1 MFVNVGASLA
11 LHFISFEAKRLGDEN
26 AEVSK
31 IMALADEMRLCLEE
45 DEVYAVCRKSFLSPS
60 WAHEHEGAELR
71 LELEPY
77 LSLAS
82 IALKYIH
89 LLELDTFTFGGF
101 MAYSKQLVHKESVIV
116 RYGRK
121 DADTIGRTCTIL
133 VKYATKSVSLET
145 RCLAL
150 ALIMNMVFKFCF
162 VRQLLSRY
170 KYRRTTVYVY
180 PVFATSEYKTRIC
193 ASRTGFMPIE
203 TGRVMPSRSRHLP
216 SKRRSI
222 SKSLNW
228 TLLQLIFDYLR

>member
-1 MFVNVGASLA
+1 MRRADAAGRCCTLRPYTLYTASTQIEALEEIVYLTVSFRSVREMFVNVGASSA
-11 LHFISFEAKRLGDEN
+11 LHFISFEAKHLGDEN

-45 DEVYAVCRKSFLSPS
+45 NEVYAVCRKSFLSPS

-101 MAYSKQLVHKESVIV
+101 MAYSKQIVHKESVIV

-133 VKYATKSVSLET
+133 VKYATKSVS
-145 RCLAL
+145 
-150 ALIMNMVFKFCF
+150 
-162 VRQLLSRY
+162 S
-170 KYRRTTVYVY
+170 
-180 PVFATSEYKTRIC
+180 KT
-193 ASRTGFMPIE
+193 
-203 TGRVMPSRSRHLP
+203 
-216 SKRRSI
+216 
-222 SKSLNW
+222 
-228 TLLQLIFDYLR
+228 